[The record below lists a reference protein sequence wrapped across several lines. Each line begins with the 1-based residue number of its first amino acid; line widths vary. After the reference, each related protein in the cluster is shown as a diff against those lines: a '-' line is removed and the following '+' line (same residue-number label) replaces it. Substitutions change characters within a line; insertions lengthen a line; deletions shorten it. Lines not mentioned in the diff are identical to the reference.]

1 MYEIGRGTRAHE
13 KRRGIERDEGVR
25 EDAPLSAPSTYKKP
39 GEGRE
44 KKGKKVEGWEK
55 GEGVERKR
63 AELWTRKSEFG
74 RISRVLQS
82 AQAPGPDSG
91 LARITRAGGVR
102 GREVAGISGEK
113 ISKPLKRLTT
123 KLSFSSRS
131 HLFLD
136 FCFLYFVIVFPRL
149 LSRAASLSCIT
160 PTSAALKKQAPK
172 LENYEASGTI

>member
-25 EDAPLSAPSTYKKP
+25 EDAPLSSPSTYKKP

-136 FCFLYFVIVFPRL
+136 FCFLYFVIVLPAFFHAPQVFR
-149 LSRAASLSCIT
+149 ASLRRVRLSKSEHRNWRIT
-160 PTSAALKKQAPK
+160 K
-172 LENYEASGTI
+172 

>member
-1 MYEIGRGTRAHE
+1 MRATWLSTLSGALFSFFFSRFFFLSASRRSRRALISSRQPANRSRVRLLCMYEIGRGTRAHE

-25 EDAPLSAPSTYKKP
+25 EDAPLSSPSTYKKP

-102 GREVAGISGEK
+102 GREVAGISGGKNFKAVETADHQ
-113 ISKPLKRLTT
+113 I
-123 KLSFSSRS
+123 
-131 HLFLD
+131 
-136 FCFLYFVIVFPRL
+136 VI
-149 LSRAASLSCIT
+149 
-160 PTSAALKKQAPK
+160 
-172 LENYEASGTI
+172 